1 MKTALSG
8 DTLILTT
15 GWMGAMI
22 ASFLLQ
28 MIAVRELSGNLDVFQ
43 ILFMRSCISLLIVTP
58 FLATRGAQLLR
69 TKRIGTHFARNGVN
83 FVAQAAWTYG
93 VAMLPLAAV
102 TALEF
107 STPLWV
113 ALLAALFLGERLSRH
128 RVIAVLAGFI
138 GVLVILR
145 PGVEAVQLAALVVLA
160 SALFFATSNV
170 IAKSL
175 TRTEDT
181 LTIVVWMQI
190 MQLPLGFFACI
201 WTWTDPAWSD
211 APWLL
216 VIGCTGLSAHY
227 SMAKA
232 FSLADATV
240 AMPIDF
246 LRLPLAALV
255 AYAIYREP
263 VSVFVFLG
271 AALMFAGNFYAVR
284 QERRLAN
291 RREGEPRWDSSRTT

>member
-1 MKTALSG
+1 MTAGLRG
-8 DTLILTT
+8 DVLIAATL
-15 GWMGAMI
+15 WMGAMI

-28 MIAVRELSGNLDVFQ
+28 MVAVRELSANLGVFQ
-43 ILFMRSCISLLIVTP
+43 ILFLRSSISLALMLPV
-58 FLATRGAQLLR
+58 LAAHGTGLLR
-69 TKRIGTHFARNGVN
+69 TGRIGTHFARNGVN
-83 FVAQAAWTYG
+83 FVAQAAWAYG

-128 RVIAVLAGFI
+128 RVIAVVSGFA

-175 TRTEDT
+175 TRTEGT
-181 LTIVVWMQI
+181 LTIVIWMQI
-190 MQLPLGFFACI
+190 MQLPIGFLACI
-201 WTWTDPAWSD
+201 WSWTDPTWGD

-216 VIGCTGLSAHY
+216 AIGCTGISAHY
-227 SMAKA
+227 AMAKA

-246 LRLPLAALV
+246 LRLPLAAMV
-255 AYAIYREP
+255 AYAVYREP
-263 VSVFVFLG
+263 LNVFVFLG
-271 AALMFAGNFYAVR
+271 AALMFAGNFHSVW
-284 QERRLAN
+284 QERRE
-291 RREGEPRWDSSRTT
+291 RRP

>member
-1 MKTALSG
+1 MTERLKGDVPVAAAL
-8 DTLILTT
+8 
-15 GWMGAMI
+15 WMGGMI

-28 MIAVRELSGNLDVFQ
+28 MVAVRELSANLGVFQ
-43 ILFMRSCISLLIVTP
+43 ILFLRSCVSLTIMLPI
-58 FLATRGAQLLR
+58 LAARGHGLLH
-69 TKRIGTHFARNGVN
+69 TGRIGTHFARNGVN
-83 FVAQAAWTYG
+83 FVAQAAWAYG

-128 RVIAVLAGFI
+128 RVIAVVSGFV

-145 PGVEAVQLAALVVLA
+145 PGVEAVQLAALVVLS

-175 TRTEDT
+175 TRTEAT
-181 LTIVVWMQI
+181 LTIVIWMQI
-190 MQLPLGFFACI
+190 MQLPIGFLACI
-201 WTWTDPAWSD
+201 WSWTDPSWSD

-216 VIGCTGLSAHY
+216 VIGCTGISAHY
-227 SMAKA
+227 AMARA
-232 FSLADATV
+232 FSLVDATV

-246 LRLPLAALV
+246 LRLPLAAMV
-255 AYAIYREP
+255 AWAIYSEALNI
-263 VSVFVFLG
+263 FVFLG
-271 AALMFAGNFYAVR
+271 AALMFAGNFYSVW
-284 QERRLAN
+284 QERRP
-291 RREGEPRWDSSRTT
+291 RRP

>member
-1 MKTALSG
+1 MKTRFFDDALLG
-8 DTLILTT
+8 AA

-28 MIAVRELSGNLDVFQ
+28 MIAVRELSENLGVFQ
-43 ILFMRSCISLLIVTP
+43 ILFIRSAISLSIVTP
-58 FLATRGAQLLR
+58 FLIARGARLLHTR
-69 TKRIGTHFARNGVN
+69 RIGTHFARNSVN

-113 ALLAALFLGERLSRH
+113 ALLAALFLGEKLSRH
-128 RVIAVLAGFI
+128 RVIAVVAGFI

-170 IAKSL
+170 IAKAL

-181 LTIVVWMQI
+181 LTIVIWMQI
-190 MQLPLGFFACI
+190 MQLPIGFVACI
-201 WTWTDPAWSD
+201 WSWTDPAWSD
-211 APWLL
+211 APWLFA
-216 VIGCTGLSAHY
+216 IGVTGLTAHY

-246 LRLPLAALV
+246 LRLPLAAIV
-255 AYAIYREP
+255 AYATYREP
-263 VSVFVFLG
+263 LNVFVFLG
-271 AALMFAGNFYAVR
+271 AALMFAGNFHSVW
-284 QERRLAN
+284 QERRE
-291 RREGEPRWDSSRTT
+291 RRP

>member
-1 MKTALSG
+1 MTARPAG
-8 DTLILTT
+8 DTLFGATAWT
-15 GWMGAMI
+15 GAMI

-28 MIAVRELSGNLDVFQ
+28 MVTVRELSANLDVFQ
-43 ILFMRSCISLLIVTP
+43 ILFIRSGISLCIMMP
-58 FLATRGAQLLR
+58 FLAARG
-69 TKRIGTHFARNGVN
+69 TKILHTDRFGTHVARNGVN

-107 STPLWV
+107 STPVWV

-128 RVIAVLAGFI
+128 RVIAVVTGFA

-145 PGVEAVQLAALVVLA
+145 PGVEAVQLAALVVLG
-160 SALFFATSNV
+160 SAFFFATSNV

-181 LTIVVWMQI
+181 LTIVIWMQI
-190 MQLPLGFFACI
+190 IQLPIGFLACI
-201 WTWTDPAWSD
+201 WDWTDPAWSD
-211 APWLL
+211 VPWLL

-232 FSLADATV
+232 LSLADITV
-240 AMPIDF
+240 VMPIDF
-246 LRLPLAALV
+246 LRLPLAAIV
-255 AYAIYREP
+255 AYAIYMEP
-263 VSVFVFLG
+263 LNIFVFLG
-271 AALMFAGNFYAVR
+271 AALMFAGNFYSVWR
-284 QERRLAN
+284 ER
-291 RREGEPRWDSSRTT
+291 GGKP

>member
-1 MKTALSG
+1 MKARFFN
-8 DTLILTT
+8 DTLIRAT
-15 GWMGAMI
+15 GWMCAMI

-28 MIAVRELSGNLDVFQ
+28 MVAVRELSGNLGVFQ
-43 ILFMRSCISLLIVTP
+43 ILFIRSTISLAIVTPLLIVHGT
-58 FLATRGAQLLR
+58 QLLQTR
-69 TKRIGTHFARNGVN
+69 RIGMHFARNGVN
-83 FVAQAAWTYG
+83 FVAQAAWVYG

-128 RVIAVLAGFI
+128 RVIAVVAGFV
-138 GVLVILR
+138 GVLIILR
-145 PGVEAVQLAALVVLA
+145 PGVEAVQLAALVVLS

-181 LTIVVWMQI
+181 LTIVIWMQI

-201 WTWTDPAWSD
+201 WSWTDPAWAD

-216 VIGCTGLSAHY
+216 VIGITGLSAHY

-246 LRLPLAALV
+246 LRLPLAAVV

-263 VSVFVFLG
+263 VSIFVFLG
-271 AALMFAGNFYAVR
+271 AALMFAGNFHAVR
-284 QERRLAN
+284 QERRL
-291 RREGEPRWDSSRTT
+291 GSR

>member
-1 MKTALSG
+1 MKTRLFG
-8 DTLILTT
+8 DTLIAAT

-28 MIAVRELSGNLDVFQ
+28 MIAVRELSDNLDVFQ

-58 FLATRGAQLLR
+58 ILATHGARLLH
-69 TKRIGTHFARNGVN
+69 TERIGMHFARNGVN

-93 VAMLPLAAV
+93 VTMLPLAAV

-107 STPLWV
+107 STPVWV
-113 ALLAALFLGERLSRH
+113 ALLAALFLGERLTRH
-128 RVIAVLAGFI
+128 KVIAVVAGFL

-181 LTIVVWMQI
+181 LAIVIWMQI

-201 WTWTDPAWSD
+201 WDWTDPAWSD

-232 FSLADATV
+232 LSLSDITV
-240 AMPIDF
+240 VMPIDF
-246 LRLPLAALV
+246 LRLPMAAMV

-263 VSVFVFLG
+263 LNIFVFLG
-271 AALMFAGNFYAVR
+271 AALMFAGNFHAVR
-284 QERRLAN
+284 QEQRQER
-291 RREGEPRWDSSRTT
+291 S

>member
-1 MKTALSG
+1 MKTRLVG
-8 DTLILTT
+8 DTLIAAT

-28 MIAVRELSGNLDVFQ
+28 MIAVRELSDNLDVFQ

-58 FLATRGAQLLR
+58 FLATHGARLLH
-69 TKRIGTHFARNGVN
+69 TERIGTHFARNGVN

-107 STPLWV
+107 STPVWV
-113 ALLAALFLGERLSRH
+113 ALLAALFLGERLTRH
-128 RVIAVLAGFI
+128 KVIAVVAGFL

-160 SALFFATSNV
+160 SAFFFATSNV

-181 LTIVVWMQI
+181 LAIVIWMQI

-201 WTWTDPAWSD
+201 WDWTDPVWND

-232 FSLADATV
+232 LSLSDITV
-240 AMPIDF
+240 VMPIDF
-246 LRLPLAALV
+246 LRLPMAAMV

-263 VSVFVFLG
+263 LNIFVFLG
-271 AALMFAGNFYAVR
+271 AALMFAGNFHAVR
-284 QERRLAN
+284 QEQRQER
-291 RREGEPRWDSSRTT
+291 S